1 MPSPSQKHRPK
12 SPKAKD
18 DPGLPSKKKHKDKA
32 KWVAT
37 EEAAIIGTLLTQKAA
52 GNSSES
58 GFKSAVW
65 SLVVHAVA
73 GATMDSTQKDA
84 MQCKTCYH
92 RVCLPFS
99 HFSHWLTS
107 HGLFTAQG

>member
-1 MPSPSQKHRPK
+1 MPHPSQKHKYPK
-12 SPKAKD
+12 VKD
-18 DPGLPSKKKHKDKA
+18 DPRFPSKKKHKDKA

-37 EEAAIIGTLLTQKAA
+37 EEAAIIGTLLTQKVARK
-52 GNSSES
+52 SLES
-58 GFKSAVW
+58 GFKSVVW

-73 GATMDSTQKDA
+73 GATMDSTKKDA

-92 RVCLPFS
+92 QVCLPFS

-107 HGLFTAQG
+107 HGIFTA